1 MNDNKYK
8 FPTVPTP
15 LGQVEVDAAIA
26 SLLDRGCE
34 VKAMVDQDGQ
44 EQASDVQEAEVD
56 TAAVAERVRYYLKF
70 NQIQWTRFASLVL
83 GVSQGRLSTLLGKP
97 KPWQQLAPRVQAL
110 YQRMQLWMD
119 TKATFGNN
127 PYLKVKKEKP
137 VVNRKRKTPSIKR
150 EKRRRSLFEA
160 SGSSA
165 LVPFEVEVDQGVVE
179 EQGVVDE
186 ELNHMEQQVV
196 VEEQVIH
203 EVVVEEPAEQ
213 VVIENTSLGEVMLGN
228 LVDLDLKEACLQVG
242 SNSKPCVDIHQPPL
256 EIRGPTGW
264 TLSTFA
270 HGQTFSLMVADV
282 DTEQPDTYS
291 LSLI

>member
-1 MNDNKYK
+1 MK
-8 FPTVPTP
+8 
-15 LGQVEVDAAIA
+15 VDAAIA
-26 SLLDRGCE
+26 SLHDRGCE

-44 EQASDVQEAEVD
+44 QQASDVQEAEVD
-56 TAAVAERVRYYLKF
+56 TAAVAERVRYYLKY

-127 PYLKVKKEKP
+127 PYMKVKKEKP
-137 VVNRKRKTPSIKR
+137 VVNRRRKMPSIKR
-150 EKRRRSLFEA
+150 EKRKRSLILIPEA

-165 LVPFEVEVDQGVVE
+165 LLPFEVKVDQGVLEEQGVVE
-179 EQGVVDE
+179 E
-186 ELNHMEQQVV
+186 ELDRMEQQVV

-203 EVVVEEPAEQ
+203 EVVVEEPVEP
-213 VVIENTSLGEVMLGN
+213 VVIENTSLGEVVLGN
-228 LVDLDLKEACLQVG
+228 LVDLEEACLQVG
-242 SNSKPCVDIHQPPL
+242 SHSKPCVDIHQTAL
-256 EIRGPTGW
+256 EIRGPSGW
-264 TLSTFA
+264 RLSTFA
-270 HGQTFSLMVADV
+270 QGQTFSLMVADV
-282 DTEQPDTYS
+282 DSDQPDTYS

>member
-1 MNDNKYK
+1 M
-8 FPTVPTP
+8 
-15 LGQVEVDAAIA
+15 DAAIA
-26 SLLDRGCE
+26 SLLDRGCG

-127 PYLKVKKEKP
+127 PYMKVKKEKP
-137 VVNRKRKTPSIKR
+137 VVDRRRKTPSIKR

-165 LVPFEVEVDQGVVE
+165 LVPLEVRVDQGALE
-179 EQGVVDE
+179 EQGVDR
-186 ELNHMEQQVV
+186 MEQQVV

-213 VVIENTSLGEVMLGN
+213 VVIENTSLGEVMFGN
-228 LVDLDLKEACLQVG
+228 HVVLEEACLQVG
-242 SNSKPCVDIHQPPL
+242 SHS
-256 EIRGPTGW
+256 
-264 TLSTFA
+264 
-270 HGQTFSLMVADV
+270 
-282 DTEQPDTYS
+282 
-291 LSLI
+291 

>member
-1 MNDNKYK
+1 M
-8 FPTVPTP
+8 
-15 LGQVEVDAAIA
+15 DAAIA

-34 VKAMVDQDGQ
+34 LKAMVDQDGQ

-127 PYLKVKKEKP
+127 PYMKVKKEKP
-137 VVNRKRKTPSIKR
+137 VVNRRRKTPSIKR

-179 EQGVVDE
+179 EQDVVDE

-213 VVIENTSLGEVMLGN
+213 VLIENTSLGEVMLGN
-228 LVDLDLKEACLQVG
+228 LVDLEEACLQVG
-242 SNSKPCVDIHQPPL
+242 SNSKPLIMDIHQPPL
-256 EIRGPTGW
+256 EIRGLTGW
-264 TLSTFA
+264 RLSTFA
-270 HGQTFSLMVADV
+270 QGQTFSLMVAD
-282 DTEQPDTYS
+282 DDIHQPDTTAF
-291 LSLI
+291 L

>member
-1 MNDNKYK
+1 MK
-8 FPTVPTP
+8 
-15 LGQVEVDAAIA
+15 VDAAIA
-26 SLLDRGCE
+26 SLHDRGCE

-44 EQASDVQEAEVD
+44 QQASDVQEAKVD
-56 TAAVAERVRYYLKF
+56 TAAVAERVRYYLKY

-127 PYLKVKKEKP
+127 PYMKVKKEKP
-137 VVNRKRKTPSIKR
+137 VVNRRRKMPSIKR
-150 EKRRRSLFEA
+150 EKRKRSLILIPEA

-165 LVPFEVEVDQGVVE
+165 LLPFEVKVDQGVLEEQGVVE
-179 EQGVVDE
+179 E
-186 ELNHMEQQVV
+186 ELDRMEQQVV

-203 EVVVEEPAEQ
+203 EVVVEEPVEP
-213 VVIENTSLGEVMLGN
+213 VVIENTSLGEVVLGD
-228 LVDLDLKEACLQVG
+228 LVDLEEACLQVG
-242 SNSKPCVDIHQPPL
+242 SHSKPCVDIHQTAL
-256 EIRGPTGW
+256 EIRGPSGW
-264 TLSTFA
+264 RLSTFA
-270 HGQTFSLMVADV
+270 QGQTFSLMVADV
-282 DTEQPDTYS
+282 DSDQPDTYS

>member
-1 MNDNKYK
+1 MK
-8 FPTVPTP
+8 
-15 LGQVEVDAAIA
+15 VDAAIA

-44 EQASDVQEAEVD
+44 QQASDVQEAKVD
-56 TAAVAERVRYYLKF
+56 TAAVAERVRYYLKY

-127 PYLKVKKEKP
+127 PYMKVKKEKP
-137 VVNRKRKTPSIKR
+137 VVNRRRKMPSIKR
-150 EKRRRSLFEA
+150 EKRKRSLILIPEA

-165 LVPFEVEVDQGVVE
+165 LLPFEVKVDQGVLEEQGVVE
-179 EQGVVDE
+179 E
-186 ELNHMEQQVV
+186 ELDRMEQQVV

-203 EVVVEEPAEQ
+203 EVVVEEPVEP
-213 VVIENTSLGEVMLGN
+213 VVIENTSLGEVVLGD
-228 LVDLDLKEACLQVG
+228 LVDLEEACLQVG
-242 SNSKPCVDIHQPPL
+242 SHSKPCVDIHQTAL
-256 EIRGPTGW
+256 EIRGPSGW
-264 TLSTFA
+264 RLSTFA
-270 HGQTFSLMVADV
+270 QGQTFSLMVADV
-282 DTEQPDTYS
+282 DSDQPDTYS

>member
-1 MNDNKYK
+1 MNGNKDK
-8 FPTVPTP
+8 FPTVPAP

-34 VKAMVDQDGQ
+34 VKAMLDQDGQ
-44 EQASDVQEAEVD
+44 QQASDVQEVKVD
-56 TAAVAERVRYYLKF
+56 TAAVAERVRYYLKY

-83 GVSQGRLSTLLGKP
+83 GVSQGRLSTLLGNP

-127 PYLKVKKEKP
+127 PYMKVKKEKP
-137 VVNRKRKTPSIKR
+137 VVNKRRKTPSIKR

-160 SGSSA
+160 SGSSVLLPFASGSSA
-165 LVPFEVEVDQGVVE
+165 LLPFEVKVDQGVLE
-179 EQGVVDE
+179 EQGIVEE
-186 ELNHMEQQVV
+186 ELDHMEQQVV

-203 EVVVEEPAEQ
+203 EVVVEEPVEP
-213 VVIENTSLGEVMLGN
+213 VVIENTSLGEVVLGN
-228 LVDLDLKEACLQVG
+228 LVDLEEARLQ
-242 SNSKPCVDIHQPPL
+242 
-256 EIRGPTGW
+256 
-264 TLSTFA
+264 
-270 HGQTFSLMVADV
+270 GQTFSLMVADV
-282 DTEQPDTYS
+282 DSDQPDTYS

>member
-1 MNDNKYK
+1 MK
-8 FPTVPTP
+8 
-15 LGQVEVDAAIA
+15 VDAAIA

-44 EQASDVQEAEVD
+44 QQASDVQEAEVD
-56 TAAVAERVRYYLKF
+56 TAAVAERVRYYLKY

-127 PYLKVKKEKP
+127 PYMKVKKEKP
-137 VVNRKRKTPSIKR
+137 VVNRRRKMPSIKR
-150 EKRRRSLFEA
+150 EKRKRSLILIPEA

-165 LVPFEVEVDQGVVE
+165 LLPFEVKVDQGVLEEQGVVE
-179 EQGVVDE
+179 E
-186 ELNHMEQQVV
+186 ELDRMEQQVV

-203 EVVVEEPAEQ
+203 EVVVEEPAEP
-213 VVIENTSLGEVMLGN
+213 VVIENTSLGEVVLGN
-228 LVDLDLKEACLQVG
+228 LVDLEEACLQVG
-242 SNSKPCVDIHQPPL
+242 SHTKPCVDIHQTAL
-256 EIRGPTGW
+256 EIRGPSGW
-264 TLSTFA
+264 RLSTFA
-270 HGQTFSLMVADV
+270 QGQTFSLMVADV
-282 DTEQPDTYS
+282 DSDQPDTYS

>member
-1 MNDNKYK
+1 M
-8 FPTVPTP
+8 
-15 LGQVEVDAAIA
+15 DAAIA

-127 PYLKVKKEKP
+127 PYMKVKKEKP
-137 VVNRKRKTPSIKR
+137 VVNRRRKTPSIKR

-165 LVPFEVEVDQGVVE
+165 LVPLEVRVDQGVLE
-179 EQGVVDE
+179 EQGVDR
-186 ELNHMEQQVV
+186 MEQQVV

-203 EVVVEEPAEQ
+203 EVVVEEPAEQVVVEEPAEQ

-228 LVDLDLKEACLQVG
+228 LVDLEEACLQVG
-242 SNSKPCVDIHQPPL
+242 SNSKPCVDIHQPAL

-264 TLSTFA
+264 RLSTFA
-270 HGQTFSLMVADV
+270 
-282 DTEQPDTYS
+282 
-291 LSLI
+291 

>member
-1 MNDNKYK
+1 MK
-8 FPTVPTP
+8 
-15 LGQVEVDAAIA
+15 VDAAIA

-34 VKAMVDQDGQ
+34 VKALVDQDGQ
-44 EQASDVQEAEVD
+44 QQASDVQEAEVD
-56 TAAVAERVRYYLKF
+56 TAAVAERVRYYLKY

-127 PYLKVKKEKP
+127 PYMKVKKEKP
-137 VVNRKRKTPSIKR
+137 VVNRRRKMPSIKR
-150 EKRRRSLFEA
+150 EKRKRSLILIPEA

-165 LVPFEVEVDQGVVE
+165 LLPFEVKVDQGVLEEQGVVE
-179 EQGVVDE
+179 E
-186 ELNHMEQQVV
+186 ELDRMEQQVV

-203 EVVVEEPAEQ
+203 EVVVEEPVEP
-213 VVIENTSLGEVMLGN
+213 VVIENTSLGEVVLGN
-228 LVDLDLKEACLQVG
+228 LVDLEEACLQVG
-242 SNSKPCVDIHQPPL
+242 SHSKPCVDIHQTAL
-256 EIRGPTGW
+256 EIGGPSGW
-264 TLSTFA
+264 RLSTFA
-270 HGQTFSLMVADV
+270 QGQTFSLMVADV
-282 DTEQPDTYS
+282 DSDQPDTYS

>member
-1 MNDNKYK
+1 MK
-8 FPTVPTP
+8 
-15 LGQVEVDAAIA
+15 VDAAIA

-44 EQASDVQEAEVD
+44 QQASDVQEAEVD
-56 TAAVAERVRYYLKF
+56 TAAVAERVRYYLKY

-127 PYLKVKKEKP
+127 PYMKVKKEKP
-137 VVNRKRKTPSIKR
+137 VVNRRRKMPSIKR
-150 EKRRRSLFEA
+150 EKRKRSLILIPEA

-165 LVPFEVEVDQGVVE
+165 LLPFEVKVDQGVLEEQGVVE
-179 EQGVVDE
+179 E
-186 ELNHMEQQVV
+186 ELDRMEQQVV

-203 EVVVEEPAEQ
+203 EVVVEEPVEP
-213 VVIENTSLGEVMLGN
+213 VVIENTSLGEVVLGN
-228 LVDLDLKEACLQVG
+228 LVDLEEACLQVG
-242 SNSKPCVDIHQPPL
+242 SHSKPCVDIHQTAL
-256 EIRGPTGW
+256 EIRGPSGW
-264 TLSTFA
+264 RLSTFA
-270 HGQTFSLMVADV
+270 QGQTFSLMVADV
-282 DTEQPDTYS
+282 DSDQPDTYS

>member
-127 PYLKVKKEKP
+127 PYMKVKKEKP
-137 VVNRKRKTPSIKR
+137 VVNRRRKTPSIKR

-165 LVPFEVEVDQGVVE
+165 LVPLEVKVDQGVLE
-179 EQGVVDE
+179 EQSVDR
-186 ELNHMEQQVV
+186 MEQQVV

-213 VVIENTSLGEVMLGN
+213 VVIENTSLGEVMFGN
-228 LVDLDLKEACLQVG
+228 LVDLEEACLQ
-242 SNSKPCVDIHQPPL
+242 
-256 EIRGPTGW
+256 
-264 TLSTFA
+264 
-270 HGQTFSLMVADV
+270 GQTFSLIVADV
-282 DTEQPDTYS
+282 DTHQPDTYS

>member
-1 MNDNKYK
+1 MK
-8 FPTVPTP
+8 
-15 LGQVEVDAAIA
+15 VDAAIA

-44 EQASDVQEAEVD
+44 QQASDVQEVKVD
-56 TAAVAERVRYYLKF
+56 TAAVAERVRYYLKY

-127 PYLKVKKEKP
+127 PYMKVKKEKP
-137 VVNRKRKTPSIKR
+137 VVNRRRKMPSIKR
-150 EKRRRSLFEA
+150 EKRKRSLILIPEA

-165 LVPFEVEVDQGVVE
+165 LLPFEVKVDQGVLEEQGVVE
-179 EQGVVDE
+179 E
-186 ELNHMEQQVV
+186 ELDRMEQQVV

-203 EVVVEEPAEQ
+203 EVVVEEPVEP
-213 VVIENTSLGEVMLGN
+213 VVIENTSLGEVVLGN
-228 LVDLDLKEACLQVG
+228 LVDLEEACLQVG
-242 SNSKPCVDIHQPPL
+242 SHSKPCVDIHQTAL
-256 EIRGPTGW
+256 EIRGPSGW
-264 TLSTFA
+264 RLSTFA
-270 HGQTFSLMVADV
+270 QGQTFSLMVADV
-282 DTEQPDTYS
+282 DSDQPDTYS

>member
-1 MNDNKYK
+1 MK
-8 FPTVPTP
+8 
-15 LGQVEVDAAIA
+15 VDAAIA
-26 SLLDRGCE
+26 SLHDRGCE

-44 EQASDVQEAEVD
+44 QQASDVQEAEVD
-56 TAAVAERVRYYLKF
+56 TAAVAERVRYYLKY

-127 PYLKVKKEKP
+127 PYMKVKKEKP
-137 VVNRKRKTPSIKR
+137 VVNRRRKMPSIKR
-150 EKRRRSLFEA
+150 EKRKRSLILIPEA

-165 LVPFEVEVDQGVVE
+165 LLPFEVKVDQGVLEEQGVVE
-179 EQGVVDE
+179 E
-186 ELNHMEQQVV
+186 ELDRMEQQVV

-203 EVVVEEPAEQ
+203 EVVVEEPAEP
-213 VVIENTSLGEVMLGN
+213 VVIENTSLGEVVLGN
-228 LVDLDLKEACLQVG
+228 LVDLEEACLQVG
-242 SNSKPCVDIHQPPL
+242 SHTKPCVDIHQTAL
-256 EIRGPTGW
+256 EIRGPSGW
-264 TLSTFA
+264 RLSTFA
-270 HGQTFSLMVADV
+270 QGQTFSLMVADV
-282 DTEQPDTYS
+282 DSDQPDTYS

>member
-1 MNDNKYK
+1 MK
-8 FPTVPTP
+8 
-15 LGQVEVDAAIA
+15 VDAAIA

-34 VKAMVDQDGQ
+34 VKALVDQDGQ
-44 EQASDVQEAEVD
+44 QQASDVQEAEVD
-56 TAAVAERVRYYLKF
+56 TAAVAERVRYYLKY

-127 PYLKVKKEKP
+127 PYMKVKKEKP
-137 VVNRKRKTPSIKR
+137 VVNRRRKMPSIKR
-150 EKRRRSLFEA
+150 EKRKRSLILIPEA

-165 LVPFEVEVDQGVVE
+165 LLPFEVKVDQGVLEEQGVVE
-179 EQGVVDE
+179 E
-186 ELNHMEQQVV
+186 ELDRMEQQVV

-203 EVVVEEPAEQ
+203 EVVVEEPVEP
-213 VVIENTSLGEVMLGN
+213 VVIENTSLGEVVLGN
-228 LVDLDLKEACLQVG
+228 LVDLEEACLQVG
-242 SNSKPCVDIHQPPL
+242 SHSKPCVDIHQTAL
-256 EIRGPTGW
+256 EIRGPSGW
-264 TLSTFA
+264 RLSTFA
-270 HGQTFSLMVADV
+270 QGQTFSLMVADV
-282 DTEQPDTYS
+282 DSDQPDTYS

>member
-127 PYLKVKKEKP
+127 PYMKVKKEKP
-137 VVNRKRKTPSIKR
+137 VVNRRRKMPSIKR
-150 EKRRRSLFEA
+150 EKRKRSLFEA

-165 LVPFEVEVDQGVVE
+165 LLPFEVKVDQGVLE
-179 EQGVVDE
+179 EQGEQGGVEE
-186 ELNHMEQQVV
+186 ELDHMEQQVV

-203 EVVVEEPAEQ
+203 EVVLEEPAEP
-213 VVIENTSLGEVMLGN
+213 VVIENTSLGEVVLGD
-228 LVDLDLKEACLQVG
+228 LVDLKEACLQ
-242 SNSKPCVDIHQPPL
+242 
-256 EIRGPTGW
+256 
-264 TLSTFA
+264 
-270 HGQTFSLMVADV
+270 GQTFSLMVADV
-282 DTEQPDTYS
+282 DSDQPDTYS

>member
-1 MNDNKYK
+1 MK
-8 FPTVPTP
+8 
-15 LGQVEVDAAIA
+15 VDAAIA

-44 EQASDVQEAEVD
+44 QQASDVQEAKVD
-56 TAAVAERVRYYLKF
+56 TAAVAERVRYYLKY

-127 PYLKVKKEKP
+127 PYMKVKKEKP
-137 VVNRKRKTPSIKR
+137 VVNRRRKMPSIKR
-150 EKRRRSLFEA
+150 EKRKRSLILIPEA

-165 LVPFEVEVDQGVVE
+165 LLPFEVKVDQGVLEEQGVVE
-179 EQGVVDE
+179 E
-186 ELNHMEQQVV
+186 ELDRMEQQVV
-196 VEEQVIH
+196 VEEQVVH
-203 EVVVEEPAEQ
+203 EVVVEEPVEP
-213 VVIENTSLGEVMLGN
+213 VVIENTSLGEVVLGD
-228 LVDLDLKEACLQVG
+228 LVDLEEACLQVG
-242 SNSKPCVDIHQPPL
+242 SHSKPCVDIHQTAL
-256 EIRGPTGW
+256 EIRGPSGW
-264 TLSTFA
+264 RLSTFA
-270 HGQTFSLMVADV
+270 QGQTFSLMVADV
-282 DTEQPDTYS
+282 DSDQPDTYS

>member
-1 MNDNKYK
+1 MK
-8 FPTVPTP
+8 
-15 LGQVEVDAAIA
+15 VDAAIA

-44 EQASDVQEAEVD
+44 QQASDVQEAEVD
-56 TAAVAERVRYYLKF
+56 TAAVAERVRYYLKY

-127 PYLKVKKEKP
+127 PYMKVKKEKP
-137 VVNRKRKTPSIKR
+137 VVNRRRKMPSIKR
-150 EKRRRSLFEA
+150 EKRKRSLILIPEA

-165 LVPFEVEVDQGVVE
+165 LLPFEVKVDQGVLEEQGVVE
-179 EQGVVDE
+179 E
-186 ELNHMEQQVV
+186 ELDRMEQQVV

-203 EVVVEEPAEQ
+203 EVVVEEPVEP
-213 VVIENTSLGEVMLGN
+213 VVIENTSLGEVVLGN
-228 LVDLDLKEACLQVG
+228 LVDLEEACLQVG
-242 SNSKPCVDIHQPPL
+242 SHSKPCVDIHQPPL
-256 EIRGPTGW
+256 EIRGPSGW
-264 TLSTFA
+264 RLSTFA
-270 HGQTFSLMVADV
+270 QGQTFSLMVADV
-282 DTEQPDTYS
+282 DSDQPDTYS

>member
-1 MNDNKYK
+1 MNGNKDK
-8 FPTVPTP
+8 FPTVPAP

-44 EQASDVQEAEVD
+44 QQASDVQEAEVD
-56 TAAVAERVRYYLKF
+56 TAAVAERVRYYLKY

-127 PYLKVKKEKP
+127 PYMKVKKEKP
-137 VVNRKRKTPSIKR
+137 VVNRRRKMPSIKR
-150 EKRRRSLFEA
+150 EKRKRSLILIPEA

-165 LVPFEVEVDQGVVE
+165 LLPFEVKVDQGVLEEQGVVE
-179 EQGVVDE
+179 E
-186 ELNHMEQQVV
+186 ELDRMEQQVV

-203 EVVVEEPAEQ
+203 EVVVEEPVEP
-213 VVIENTSLGEVMLGN
+213 VVIENTSLGEVVLGN
-228 LVDLDLKEACLQVG
+228 LVDLEEACLQ
-242 SNSKPCVDIHQPPL
+242 
-256 EIRGPTGW
+256 
-264 TLSTFA
+264 
-270 HGQTFSLMVADV
+270 GQTFSLMVADV
-282 DTEQPDTYS
+282 DSDQPDTYS

>member
-1 MNDNKYK
+1 MSDIKDK
-8 FPTVPTP
+8 LATLPAP
-15 LGQVEVDAAIA
+15 LGQIEVDAAIA

-127 PYLKVKKEKP
+127 PYMKVKKEKP
-137 VVNRKRKTPSIKR
+137 VVNRRRKTPSIKR

-228 LVDLDLKEACLQVG
+228 LVDLEEACLQR
-242 SNSKPCVDIHQPPL
+242 L
-256 EIRGPTGW
+256 EARLGGDY
-264 TLSTFA
+264 LLLHRAKLF
-270 HGQTFSLMVADV
+270 H
-282 DTEQPDTYS
+282 
-291 LSLI
+291 

>member
-1 MNDNKYK
+1 MSDIKDK
-8 FPTVPTP
+8 LATVPAP

-127 PYLKVKKEKP
+127 PYMKVKKEKP
-137 VVNRKRKTPSIKR
+137 VVNKRRKTPSIKR

-165 LVPFEVEVDQGVVE
+165 LLPFEIKVDQGVLE
-179 EQGVVDE
+179 EQGVDR
-186 ELNHMEQQVV
+186 MEQQVV

-203 EVVVEEPAEQ
+203 EVVLEEPAEQ
-213 VVIENTSLGEVMLGN
+213 VVIENTSLGEVVLGD
-228 LVDLDLKEACLQVG
+228 LVDLKEACLQ
-242 SNSKPCVDIHQPPL
+242 
-256 EIRGPTGW
+256 
-264 TLSTFA
+264 
-270 HGQTFSLMVADV
+270 GQTFSLMVADV
-282 DTEQPDTYS
+282 DSDQPDTYS

>member
-1 MNDNKYK
+1 M
-8 FPTVPTP
+8 
-15 LGQVEVDAAIA
+15 
-26 SLLDRGCE
+26 
-34 VKAMVDQDGQ
+34 
-44 EQASDVQEAEVD
+44 
-56 TAAVAERVRYYLKF
+56 
-70 NQIQWTRFASLVL
+70 L

-127 PYLKVKKEKP
+127 PYMKVKKEKP
-137 VVNRKRKTPSIKR
+137 VVNRRRKTPSIKR

-165 LVPFEVEVDQGVVE
+165 LVPLEVRVDQGVLE
-179 EQGVVDE
+179 EQGVDR
-186 ELNHMEQQVV
+186 MEQQVV

-203 EVVVEEPAEQ
+203 EVVVEEPAEQVVVEEPAEQ

-228 LVDLDLKEACLQVG
+228 LVDLEEACLQVG
-242 SNSKPCVDIHQPPL
+242 SNSKPCVDIHQPAL

-264 TLSTFA
+264 RLSTFA
-270 HGQTFSLMVADV
+270 
-282 DTEQPDTYS
+282 
-291 LSLI
+291 

>member
-1 MNDNKYK
+1 M
-8 FPTVPTP
+8 
-15 LGQVEVDAAIA
+15 DAAIA

-127 PYLKVKKEKP
+127 PYMKVKKEKP
-137 VVNRKRKTPSIKR
+137 VVNRRRKTPSIKR

-165 LVPFEVEVDQGVVE
+165 LVPLEVRVDQGVLE
-179 EQGVVDE
+179 EQGVDR
-186 ELNHMEQQVV
+186 MEQQVV

-228 LVDLDLKEACLQVG
+228 LVDLEEACLQVG
-242 SNSKPCVDIHQPPL
+242 SNSKPLIMDIHQPPL

-264 TLSTFA
+264 RLSTFA
-270 HGQTFSLMVADV
+270 
-282 DTEQPDTYS
+282 
-291 LSLI
+291 